1 MTKMKSL
8 LLGTAA
14 GLVAVAGAQAAD
26 MPVKA
31 KPVQYVKICT
41 LYGDGYYYVPG
52 SDICIK
58 IGGYVRAD
66 YGWNNTGARTVNYK
80 GASGAQD
87 RTVSDLST
95 RHRGNLQ
102 IDTRA
107 QTQYG
112 TLRTFTS
119 IHVNNEN
126 QGSQSVDLARAFIQF
141 AGFTIG
147 HSKSYTDTFSLG
159 DNYALQQLQNEYSTG
174 ANGINQIS
182 YTFEFGNGVTLS
194 AGADEPSRKSL
205 YGFGASYVAKTGTV
219 AAELTDSHKGMEWMD
234 PYLAFKIEQAWGYFG
249 VTGLLHDANVTYYGS
264 STLMDTTT
272 GHPGDTFG
280 WHVGAGG
287 EIKLPMIAK
296 GDRIGGVF
304 NYGVGATAYE
314 LKNTGSADLFG
325 AGNNV
330 ALGFI
335 TDGVFAGT
343 NAANGTSIELTT
355 AWSAGG
361 GFEHY
366 WTPLLRSSVYGQ
378 YGRITYDATAKAYFA
393 QSFGCGGTFGSAVA
407 SNTKNLQLNAA
418 TNTCNPDWSLWTVGT
433 RSIWQPVPG
442 LNLGLD
448 LYYTRVQTAFAG
460 LATFASIPSGA
471 RPAGT
476 YSVNDQGIFAAVFR
490 AQRNFNAGD

>member
-1 MTKMKSL
+1 
-8 LLGTAA
+8 
-14 GLVAVAGAQAAD
+14 

-87 RTVSDLST
+87 RTVSDFST

-126 QGSQSVDLARAFIQF
+126 NGTETTNLARAFIQF

-182 YTFEFGNGVTLS
+182 YTCEFGNGVTLS
-194 AGADEPSRKSL
+194 VGADEPTRKPL
-205 YGFGASYVAKTGTV
+205 YNFASSYSAKGGTV
-219 AAELTDSHKGMEWMD
+219 AAGADR
-234 PYLAFKIEQAWGYFG
+234 LAQGHGLAGSVRG
-249 VTGLLHDANVTYYGS
+249 VQGR
-264 STLMDTTT
+264 
-272 GHPGDTFG
+272 
-280 WHVGAGG
+280 AG
-287 EIKLPMIAK
+287 
-296 GDRIGGVF
+296 
-304 NYGVGATAYE
+304 
-314 LKNTGSADLFG
+314 
-325 AGNNV
+325 
-330 ALGFI
+330 
-335 TDGVFAGT
+335 
-343 NAANGTSIELTT
+343 
-355 AWSAGG
+355 
-361 GFEHY
+361 
-366 WTPLLRSSVYGQ
+366 
-378 YGRITYDATAKAYFA
+378 
-393 QSFGCGGTFGSAVA
+393 
-407 SNTKNLQLNAA
+407 
-418 TNTCNPDWSLWTVGT
+418 
-433 RSIWQPVPG
+433 
-442 LNLGLD
+442 LGLFRCD
-448 LYYTRVQTAFAG
+448 
-460 LATFASIPSGA
+460 
-471 RPAGT
+471 RPA
-476 YSVNDQGIFAAVFR
+476 A
-490 AQRNFNAGD
+490 